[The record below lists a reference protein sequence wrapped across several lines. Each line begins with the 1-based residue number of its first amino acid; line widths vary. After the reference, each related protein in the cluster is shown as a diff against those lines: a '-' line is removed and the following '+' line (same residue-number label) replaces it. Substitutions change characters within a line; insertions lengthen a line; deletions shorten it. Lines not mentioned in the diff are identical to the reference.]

1 MREPRSSHETSNGLY
16 GVMAEFKSPEDLT
29 QAVRQAR
36 ECGYR
41 HLDAFTPFPVEGLA
55 EEIGFADR
63 RVPLATLTGGIF
75 GAALGYGMQV
85 YTNLDYSLNV
95 GGRPIVAPTAFML
108 ITFELLVLFAVLFGI
123 GTMFILNRL
132 PRLHHP
138 LFGADRFD
146 TASLDRF
153 FLVIFSNDE
162 HFDVRRTQDFL
173 WGLGPERVQ
182 GVPLTGAPE

>member
-1 MREPRSSHETSNGLY
+1 MHEPRSSHEMSQALY
-16 GVMAEFKSPEDLT
+16 GVMAEFKSPDALK
-29 QAVRQAR
+29 QAVLQAR
-36 ECGYR
+36 RSGYR

-55 EEIGFADR
+55 EEIGFKDR
-63 RVPLATLTGGIF
+63 RVPIATLIGGIF

-85 YTNLDYSLNV
+85 YTNLNYPLNV

-123 GTMFILNRL
+123 GAMLMLNRL

-138 LFGADRFD
+138 LFGTENFD

-153 FLVIFSNDE
+153 FLVIFSNDGQFDAE
-162 HFDVRRTQDFL
+162 HTRNFL
-173 WGLGPERVQ
+173 KALGPERVQ
-182 GVPLTGAPE
+182 DVPFTGGPE

>member
-1 MREPRSSHETSNGLY
+1 MSQGLY
-16 GVMAEFKSPEDLT
+16 GVMAEFKSPDALK

-36 ECGYR
+36 RRGYR

-55 EEIGFADR
+55 EEIGFTDR
-63 RVPLATLTGGIF
+63 RVPLATLGGGIF
-75 GAALGYGMQV
+75 GAVLGYGMQV

-123 GTMFILNRL
+123 GAMLILNRL

-138 LFGADRFD
+138 LFGTDRFD
-146 TASLDRF
+146 NASLDRF
-153 FLVIFSNDE
+153 FLVIFSNDAQ
-162 HFDVRRTQDFL
+162 FDPRRTQDFL
-173 WGLGPERVQ
+173 LALGPERVQ
-182 GVPLTGAPE
+182 DVPFMGAPE

>member
-1 MREPRSSHETSNGLY
+1 MREPRSTRETPQGLY
-16 GVMAEFKSPEDLT
+16 GVMAEFMSAEALKE
-29 QAVRQAR
+29 AVRQAR
-36 ECGYR
+36 ERGYR

-63 RVPLATLTGGIF
+63 RVPLATLAGGIF

-85 YTNLDYSLNV
+85 YTNLNYPLNV

-108 ITFELLVLFAVLFGI
+108 IAFELLVLFAVLFGI
-123 GTMFILNRL
+123 SAMLILNRL

-162 HFDVRRTQDFL
+162 RFDARGTQDFL
-173 WGLGPERVQ
+173 WGLHPERVQ
-182 GVPLTGAPE
+182 AVPSTGAPE